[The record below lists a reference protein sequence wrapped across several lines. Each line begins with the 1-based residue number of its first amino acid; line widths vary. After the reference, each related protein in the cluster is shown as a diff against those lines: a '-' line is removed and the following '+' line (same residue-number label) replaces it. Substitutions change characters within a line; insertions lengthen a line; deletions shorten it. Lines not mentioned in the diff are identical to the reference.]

1 MIMQNVNSAV
11 TLTQSTGYVTPSGA
25 GDHSLSP
32 ALAALG
38 AVRPTPGL
46 DPPEQG
52 ISTNGIES
60 ITDRNVELVQGPLRN
75 DINGAFR
82 GVASTDA
89 AGTSSVD
96 SERTLIRKM
105 KSEITKSVGV
115 LTYRNEH
122 VWAVAAKGNTRGQ
135 LQLKLTATHDCSQE
149 ERQQLLADVE
159 FFLQNNVPQWLRNE
173 FTLVIE
179 YGGPIEAL

>member
-1 MIMQNVNSAV
+1 MIMQNVTAV
-11 TLTQSTGYVTPSGA
+11 TLTQSTGYATPSGA

-46 DPPEQG
+46 DPPEQT

-60 ITDRNVELVQGPLRN
+60 ITDRNVELVQGPIRN
-75 DINGAFR
+75 EINGAFR
-82 GVASTDA
+82 GVANTDA

-96 SERTLIRKM
+96 SERALIMKM
-105 KSEITKSVGV
+105 KNVITKSVGV

-122 VWAVAAKGNTRGQ
+122 VCGVAAKGNTRGQ
-135 LQLKLTATHDCSQE
+135 LQLKLMVNHDCSQE
-149 ERQQLLADVE
+149 VRQQLLTDVE
-159 FFLQNNVPQWLRNE
+159 FYLQNNVPQWLRDE